1 MVYNLLRTSQGVSP
15 NVPAGMVIATIGMF
29 VVMYTLLGALYVFLL
44 NDKVQH
50 GPEEEPE
57 PPPEPAREPGFPLA
71 LRRTVASEK
80 GLAEV

>member
-1 MVYNLLRTSQGVSP
+1 VPSGV
-15 NVPAGMVIATIGMF
+15 VIATIAMF
-29 VVMYTLLGALYVFLL
+29 FVMYTLLGALYVFLL

-50 GPEEEPE
+50 GPEEAEPRAAPE
-57 PPPEPAREPGFPLA
+57 PGPEPGFPLA